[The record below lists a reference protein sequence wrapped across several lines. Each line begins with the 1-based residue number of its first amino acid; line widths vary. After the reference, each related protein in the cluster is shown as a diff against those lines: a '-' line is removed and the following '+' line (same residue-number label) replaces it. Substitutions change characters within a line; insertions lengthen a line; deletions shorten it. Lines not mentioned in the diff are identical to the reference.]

1 MDKTTAPQRRDLFL
15 PGQLDVTLLRLCH
28 QVIEQH
34 IDFKNSV
41 MLAIQPRGVY
51 LGKRMHA
58 LLNVLRPDISL
69 PYGELDVTFFRDDV
83 LRHGSPL
90 IANRTKVDFLVEGK
104 RVILVD
110 DVLYTGRTIR
120 AALDAMLAFGRPS
133 TVELLVL
140 VDRNR
145 ERELP
150 VEARYAG
157 ITVDA
162 LPSEKVIVRLKES
175 GGEDSVRIESR

>member
-1 MDKTTAPQRRDLFL
+1 MAKAPLARLDLFL

-28 QVIEQH
+28 QLVEQH

-41 MLAIQPRGVY
+41 MLSIQPRGVF
-51 LGKRMHA
+51 LGRRIHA
-58 LLNVLRPDISL
+58 LMRDLLPEVNL

-83 LRHGSPL
+83 RRHPSPL
-90 IANRTKVDFLVEGK
+90 IANTTKVDFLVEGK
-104 RVILVD
+104 RVILID

-120 AALDAMLAFGRPS
+120 AAMDAMLAFGRPNA
-133 TVELLVL
+133 VELLVL

-145 ERELP
+145 QRELP
-150 VEARYAG
+150 VEASYTG
-157 ITVDA
+157 IVVDA
-162 LPSEKVIVRLKES
+162 LPTEKVIVRLKES

>member
-1 MDKTTAPQRRDLFL
+1 MDNSPKTQRLDLFQ

-28 QVIEQH
+28 QLIEQH
-34 IDFKNSV
+34 VDFRSSA
-41 MLAIQPRGVY
+41 MLAIQPRGVF
-51 LGKRMHA
+51 LGQRIHA
-58 LLNVLRPDISL
+58 LLKQLKPDLAL

-83 LRHGSPL
+83 RRHPSPL
-90 IANRTKVDFLVEGK
+90 KANQTKVDFLVEGK
-104 RVILVD
+104 QVILVD

-120 AALDAMLAFGRPS
+120 AALDAMLAFGRPNE
-133 TVELLVL
+133 VELLVL
-140 VDRNR
+140 VDRHR

-150 VEARYAG
+150 VQARYVG

-162 LPSEKVIVRLKES
+162 LPNEKVIVRLREG

>member
-1 MDKTTAPQRRDLFL
+1 MENNPPSQILDLFL

-28 QVIEQH
+28 QLIEHH
-34 IDFKNSV
+34 IDFKNSA

-51 LGKRMHA
+51 LGRRMHA
-58 LLNVLRPDISL
+58 LLQSLLPDTTL

-83 LRHGSPL
+83 RRHASPL
-90 IANRTKVDFLVEGK
+90 LANTTKVDFLVEGK

-133 TVELLVL
+133 SVELLVL

-145 ERELP
+145 QRELP
-150 VEARYAG
+150 VESQYTG

>member
-1 MDKTTAPQRRDLFL
+1 MDNQPTQRLDLFL
-15 PGQLDVTLLRLCH
+15 PGQLDVTLLRICH
-28 QVIEQH
+28 QVIEHH
-34 IDFKNSV
+34 IDFRNSV

-51 LGKRMHA
+51 LGRRMHA
-58 LLNVLRPDISL
+58 LLQDLVPSLQL

-83 LRHGSPL
+83 GRHASPL
-90 IANRTKVDFLVEGK
+90 LPNATKVDFLVEGK
-104 RVILVD
+104 KVILVD

-120 AALDAMLAFGRPS
+120 AALDAMLAFGRPA

-145 ERELP
+145 QRELP
-150 VEARYAG
+150 VEALYTG
-157 ITVDA
+157 IRVDA

>member
-1 MDKTTAPQRRDLFL
+1 
-15 PGQLDVTLLRLCH
+15 
-28 QVIEQH
+28 
-34 IDFKNSV
+34 

-51 LGKRMHA
+51 LGRRMHA
-58 LLNVLRPDISL
+58 LLQSLLPDSTL

-83 LRHGSPL
+83 RRHASPL
-90 IANRTKVDFLVEGK
+90 LANTTKVDFLVEGK

-133 TVELLVL
+133 SVELLVL

-145 ERELP
+145 QRELP
-150 VEARYAG
+150 VESQYTG

>member
-1 MDKTTAPQRRDLFL
+1 MDNANPNRLNLFL

-28 QVIEQH
+28 QIIEKH
-34 IDFKNSV
+34 VDFKQTV

-51 LGKRMHA
+51 LGRRINS
-58 LLNVLRPDISL
+58 LLQQLRPDIQI

-83 LRHGSPL
+83 RRHASPL
-90 IANRTKVDFLVEGK
+90 IANSTKVDFLVEGK

-120 AALDAMLAFGRPS
+120 AALDAMLAFGRPAA
-133 TVELLVL
+133 VELLVL

-145 ERELP
+145 QRELP
-150 VEARYAG
+150 VESMYTGVR
-157 ITVDA
+157 IDV
-162 LPSEKVIVRLKES
+162 LPNEKVIVRLKEG